1 MNNFALMRIKHISP
15 DKNESSNL
23 NGLTLFKTS
32 LENIFNNVEG
42 GFTMA
47 ITGSWGSGKTTFV
60 NNWVPELRN
69 KGYKVIYLNAWESD
83 FIASPF
89 ACLLGELKLA
99 LGDLLDEA
107 KMIELSQH
115 VLVEELKTKD
125 SDSSSLVDSLTAVSE
140 ASVSQEIANYNELRQ
155 TLAKFRDLLQSAVNE
170 KVVFF
175 IDELDRCRPDYAV
188 RLLELVKHFFS
199 VEGIIFVMVIDK
211 KHLCESIKGFYGSP
225 AFDTADYLRRFF
237 EIEVE
242 LPRPS
247 YKEYCEYLSKYYGIT
262 DFFSNPNRTYYPELK
277 SDLDIFLQTAIS
289 IAIVKRLTFRQLEH
303 LFSYVKIILLSVQP
317 EGFVFPDI
325 LFILLYLKQFV
336 PEQYEQLSKGQ
347 VKIQEVATI
356 FEAIFSDVLVYI
368 TKNRIHYFEYS
379 YVCFLRFYENYF
391 KGDVW
396 GHGDTSIYDPS
407 TKKLL
412 IPSNFISEERIIEL
426 IKYYDR
432 TQNSISMKS
441 LFSAINLLHQR

>member
-1 MNNFALMRIKHISP
+1 MRIKHTSSN
-15 DKNESSNL
+15 KNSTSNL
-23 NGLTLFKTS
+23 NGLTLFKSS

-60 NNWVPELRN
+60 DGWVPELLN

-107 KMIELSQH
+107 KMIDLSQH
-115 VLVEELKTKD
+115 VLVEELKSKD
-125 SDSSSLVDSLTAVSE
+125 SDSSSLVDSLTAVSG
-140 ASVSQEIANYNELRQ
+140 ASLCQELSNYNELRQ
-155 TLAKFRDLLQSAVNE
+155 ALAKFRDLLQRAVNE

-225 AFDTADYLRRFF
+225 AFDTSDYLRRFF

-242 LPRPS
+242 LPQPS

-262 DFFSNPNRTYYPELK
+262 DFFSNPNRTYYPVLQG
-277 SDLDIFLQTAIS
+277 DLEIFLQTATS
-289 IAIVKRLTFRQLEH
+289 LAIVKRLTFRQIEH
-303 LFSYVKIILLSVQP
+303 LFSYLRIVLLSVEQK
-317 EGFVFPDI
+317 GLVFPDI
-325 LFILLYLKQFV
+325 LLILLYLKQFV
-336 PEQYEQLSKGQ
+336 PDRYEQLSGGQ
-347 VKIQEVATI
+347 AKIADVAILFEEV
-356 FEAIFSDVLVYI
+356 FSDVLIYI
-368 TKNRIHYFEYS
+368 TKNSIHYFEYS

-396 GHGDTSIYDPS
+396 GHGGTSIYDPS

-412 IPSNFISEERIIEL
+412 IPSNFISEERMIEL

>member
-1 MNNFALMRIKHISP
+1 MRIKHTSSN
-15 DKNESSNL
+15 KNSTSNL
-23 NGLTLFKTS
+23 NGLTLFKSS

-60 NNWVPELRN
+60 DGWVPELLN

-107 KMIELSQH
+107 KMIDLSQH
-115 VLVEELKTKD
+115 VLVEELKSKD
-125 SDSSSLVDSLTAVSE
+125 SDSSSLVDSLTAVSG
-140 ASVSQEIANYNELRQ
+140 ASLCQELSNYNELRQ
-155 TLAKFRDLLQSAVNE
+155 TLAKFRDLLQRAVNE

-225 AFDTADYLRRFF
+225 AFDTSDYLRRFF

-242 LPRPS
+242 LPQPS

-262 DFFSNPNRTYYPELK
+262 DFFSNPNRTYYPVLQG
-277 SDLDIFLQTAIS
+277 DLEIFLQTATS
-289 IAIVKRLTFRQLEH
+289 LAIVKRLTFRQIEH
-303 LFSYVKIILLSVQP
+303 LFSYLRIVLLSVEQK
-317 EGFVFPDI
+317 GLVFPDI
-325 LFILLYLKQFV
+325 LLILLYLKQFV
-336 PEQYEQLSKGQ
+336 PDRYEQLSGGQ
-347 VKIQEVATI
+347 AKIADVAILFEEV
-356 FEAIFSDVLVYI
+356 FSDVLIYI
-368 TKNRIHYFEYS
+368 TKNSIHYFEYS

-396 GHGDTSIYDPS
+396 GHGGTSIYDPS

-412 IPSNFISEERIIEL
+412 IPSNFISEERMIEL

>member
-1 MNNFALMRIKHISP
+1 MRIKHTSP
-15 DKNESSNL
+15 DKNGTSNL

-32 LENIFNNVEG
+32 LENVFSNVEG

-60 NNWVPELRN
+60 NDWVPELRN

-225 AFDTADYLRRFF
+225 AFDTSDYLRRFF
-237 EIEVE
+237 EVEVE
-242 LPRPS
+242 LPHPS

-262 DFFSNPNRTYYPELK
+262 EFFSNPNRTYYPVLQG
-277 SDLDIFLQTAIS
+277 DLEIFLQTATS
-289 IAIVKRLTFRQLEH
+289 LATVKRLTFRQIEH
-303 LFSYVKIILLSVQP
+303 LFSYLRIVLLSVEQK
-317 EGFVFPDI
+317 GLVFPDI
-325 LFILLYLKQFV
+325 LLILLYLKQFV
-336 PEQYEQLSKGQ
+336 PDRYEQLSGGQ
-347 VKIQEVATI
+347 AKIADVAILFEEV
-356 FEAIFSDVLVYI
+356 FSDVLIYI
-368 TKNRIHYFEYS
+368 TKNSIHYFEYS

>member
-1 MNNFALMRIKHISP
+1 MNNFAHMRIKHTSSN
-15 DKNESSNL
+15 KNSTSNL
-23 NGLTLFKTS
+23 NGLTLFKFS

-60 NNWVPELRN
+60 DGWVPELLN

-107 KMIELSQH
+107 KMIDLSQH
-115 VLVEELKTKD
+115 VLVEELKSKD
-125 SDSSSLVDSLTAVSE
+125 SDSSSLVDSLTAVSG
-140 ASVSQEIANYNELRQ
+140 ASLCQELSNYNELRQ
-155 TLAKFRDLLQSAVNE
+155 TLAKFRDLLQRAVNE

-225 AFDTADYLRRFF
+225 AFDTSDYLRRFF

-242 LPRPS
+242 LPQPS

-262 DFFSNPNRTYYPELK
+262 DFFSNPNRTYYPVLQG
-277 SDLDIFLQTAIS
+277 DLEIFLQTATS
-289 IAIVKRLTFRQLEH
+289 LAIVKRLTFRQIEH
-303 LFSYVKIILLSVQP
+303 LFSYLRIVLLSVEQK
-317 EGFVFPDI
+317 GLVFPDI
-325 LFILLYLKQFV
+325 LLILLYLKQFV
-336 PEQYEQLSKGQ
+336 PDRYEQLSGGQ
-347 VKIQEVATI
+347 AKIADVAILFEEV
-356 FEAIFSDVLVYI
+356 FSDVLIYI
-368 TKNRIHYFEYS
+368 TKNSIHYFEYS

-396 GHGDTSIYDPS
+396 GHGGTSIYDPS

-412 IPSNFISEERIIEL
+412 IPSNFISEERMIEL

>member
-60 NNWVPELRN
+60 DGWVPELRN
-69 KGYKVIYLNAWESD
+69 KGYRVIYLNAWESD

-107 KMIELSQH
+107 KMIDLSQH
-115 VLVEELKTKD
+115 VLVEELKSKD
-125 SDSSSLVDSLTAVSE
+125 SDSSSLVDSLTAVSG
-140 ASVSQEIANYNELRQ
+140 ASLCQELSNYNELRQ
-155 TLAKFRDLLQSAVNE
+155 TLAKFRDLLQRAVNE

-225 AFDTADYLRRFF
+225 AFDTSDYLRRFF

-242 LPRPS
+242 LPQPS

-262 DFFSNPNRTYYPELK
+262 GFFSNPNRTYHPELQ
-277 SDLDIFLQTAIS
+277 SDLSIFLQTATS
-289 IAIVKRLTFRQLEH
+289 IATVKRLTFRQLEH
-303 LFSYVKIILLSVQP
+303 LFAYMKVILLTIQP

-325 LFILLYLKQFV
+325 LFILLYLKQFA
-336 PEQYEQLSKGQ
+336 PEQYEQLSGGK
-347 VKIQEVATI
+347 VKMPEVATL
-356 FEAIFSDVLVYI
+356 FESLFSDVLVYI
-368 TKNRIHYFEYS
+368 TKNKIHYFEYS
-379 YVCFLRFYENYF
+379 YVCFLRFYENF
-391 KGDVW
+391 FTGDTW
-396 GHGDTSIYDPS
+396 GHGDTTIYDK
-407 TKKLL
+407 TTGKLT
-412 IPSNFISEERIIEL
+412 IPTNYISEERIIEL

-432 TQNSISMKS
+432 SQWSISMNE
-441 LFSAINLLHQR
+441 LFKAVNLLHQG

>member
-1 MNNFALMRIKHISP
+1 MRIKHQSTE
-15 DKNESSNL
+15 NTRASNL
-23 NGLTLFKTS
+23 SSLTQFKTS

-47 ITGSWGSGKTTFV
+47 ITGAWGSGKTTFV
-60 NNWVPELRN
+60 NGWVQELRN
-69 KGYKVIYLNAWESD
+69 KGYKVVYLNAWESD

-115 VLVEELKTKD
+115 IFVEELTSKN
-125 SDSSSLVDSLTAVSE
+125 SDGESIVDSLTAVSGT
-140 ASVSQEIANYNELRQ
+140 SVSQEIANYDERRQ
-155 TLAKFRDLLQSAVNE
+155 TLTRFRDLLQSAVSE
-170 KVVFF
+170 KIVFF

-225 AFDTADYLRRFF
+225 AFDTSDYLRRFF

-242 LPRPS
+242 LPQPS

-262 DFFSNPNRTYYPELK
+262 DFFSNPNRTYYTELQ
-277 SDLDIFLQTAIS
+277 SDLDIFLQTATS
-289 IAIVKRLTFRQLEH
+289 IATVKRLTFRQLEH
-303 LFSYVKIILLSVQP
+303 LFSYVKVILLSVRP
-317 EGFVFPDI
+317 EGFVYPDI
-325 LFILLYLKQFV
+325 LFIMLYLKQFD
-336 PEQYEQLSKGQ
+336 PEQYERLSGGQ
-347 VKIQEVATI
+347 VIIQEVATI
-356 FEAIFSDVLVYI
+356 FEAVFSDVLIYI
-368 TKNRIHYFEYS
+368 SKNRIHYFEYS

-391 KGDVW
+391 SGDAW
-396 GHGDTSIYDPS
+396 GRGNSKIYDKES
-407 TKKLL
+407 KKLL
-412 IPSNFISEERIIEL
+412 IPSNHISEERMIEL
-426 IKYYDR
+426 INYYDR
-432 TQNSISMKS
+432 TLDSVSMKA
-441 LFSAINLLHQR
+441 LFEAISLLHQR

>member
-1 MNNFALMRIKHISP
+1 
-15 DKNESSNL
+15 
-23 NGLTLFKTS
+23 
-32 LENIFNNVEG
+32 
-42 GFTMA
+42 
-47 ITGSWGSGKTTFV
+47 
-60 NNWVPELRN
+60 
-69 KGYKVIYLNAWESD
+69 
-83 FIASPF
+83 
-89 ACLLGELKLA
+89 
-99 LGDLLDEA
+99 
-107 KMIELSQH
+107 MIELSQH

-125 SDSSSLVDSLTAVSE
+125 SDSSSLVDSLTAVFG
-140 ASVSQEIANYNELRQ
+140 ASLSQEISNYNVLRQ
-155 TLAKFRDLLQSAVNE
+155 TLAKFRDLLQRAVNE

-225 AFDTADYLRRFF
+225 AFDTSDYLRRFF
-237 EIEVE
+237 EVEVE
-242 LPRPS
+242 LPHPS

-262 DFFSNPNRTYYPELK
+262 EFFSNPNRTYYPVLQG
-277 SDLDIFLQTAIS
+277 DLEIFLQTATS
-289 IAIVKRLTFRQLEH
+289 LATVKRLTFRQIEH
-303 LFSYVKIILLSVQP
+303 LFSYLRIVLLSVEQK
-317 EGFVFPDI
+317 GLVFPDI
-325 LFILLYLKQFV
+325 LLILLYLKQFV
-336 PEQYEQLSKGQ
+336 PDRYEQLSGGQ
-347 VKIQEVATI
+347 AKIADVAILFEEV
-356 FEAIFSDVLVYI
+356 FSDVLIYI
-368 TKNRIHYFEYS
+368 TKNSIHYFEYS